1 MKLDDERI
9 FGLVNQTWKS
19 VLDAELNRVESGRP
33 WIGGEP
39 CVTASLRIAGA
50 WGGSAQV
57 RRPSAI
63 ALRVA
68 AEVLAMEPKAL
79 GTCETPRGHSGLASW
94 KQSLGAPHRR
104 VPRIFSHVLSGR
116 AVRGALGEDRNAI
129 AGSLKHV
136 PPAPSRLSLPAVSEE
151 EWAGSGIPTPGRLAV
166 SVDFGGWTGLSEPA
180 CSTMERATKVCR
192 RPVRRGLS

>member
-9 FGLVNQTWKS
+9 FGLVSQTWKS
-19 VLDAELNRVESGRP
+19 VLDAELSRVESGRP
-33 WIGGEP
+33 WIG
-39 CVTASLRIAGA
+39 TAPSVPGSRWMAGA
-50 WGGSAQV
+50 SGGSAQV

-94 KQSLGAPHRR
+94 KQSLGAPHRC
-104 VPRIFSHVLSGR
+104 VPRILSHVLSSR

-129 AGSLKHV
+129 AGSLKHGL
-136 PPAPSRLSLPAVSEE
+136 PAPCRLALLSVSEE
-151 EWAGSGIPTPGRLAV
+151 EWAASGIPNQGRLAV
-166 SVDFGGWTGLSEPA
+166 SVDFGGRTGLPEPA
-180 CSTMERATKVCR
+180 HSTMERAIRVCR
-192 RPVRRGLS
+192 RPVKRGLS